1 MTQVDELV
9 LKIVNRAN
17 QFISEL
23 SLPPLEVVKDGKDG
37 WEFVY
42 FATMKFTP
50 LCCIKHRGKVIA
62 TYCHNYQFGYKAFV
76 MKFGGMHLDINNQSA
91 AVALAWKT
99 LALHLSLLGLP
110 VSYGYELPKDGTIVF
125 NLEVEEVDG
134 HKFHL
139 RCQCPLD
146 SDKFQ
151 LTIASTLW
159 DEELNG
165 DSFAFVREHFLN
177 MPWGVALL

>member
-1 MTQVDELV
+1 MTQVDDLV
-9 LKIVNRAN
+9 LKTVNKAN
-17 QFISEL
+17 QFLGEL
-23 SLPPLEVVKDGKDG
+23 SLPPLEIRSSEDGKDE

-50 LCCIKHRGKVIA
+50 LCCVRHKSKTIA
-62 TYCHNYQFGYKAFV
+62 IYCHNYQFGYKAFV

-99 LALHLSLLGLP
+99 LALHLSHLGLP
-110 VSYGYELPKDGTIVF
+110 VKVSYGYELPKDGTIIF
-125 NLEVEEVDG
+125 NLGVEVDG

-151 LTIASTLW
+151 ITITSW
-159 DEELNG
+159 ERELKG
-165 DSFAFVREHFLN
+165 DSFTLIENTF
-177 MPWGVALL
+177 